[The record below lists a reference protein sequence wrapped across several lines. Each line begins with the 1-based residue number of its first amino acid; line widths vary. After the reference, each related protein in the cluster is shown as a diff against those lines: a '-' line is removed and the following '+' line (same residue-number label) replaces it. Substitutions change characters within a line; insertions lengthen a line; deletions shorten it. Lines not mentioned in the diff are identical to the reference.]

1 MTTMTLM
8 IDPSLEKGRNRG
20 EGGKCCNNKPCTKSQ
35 NHPLYPRHKQSLH
48 SAQCIPNIFGTISI
62 VKVSLF
68 HFLDIGIVLVLLTT
82 CLSKKKFGP
91 LHSCHNHNCQ
101 VLHTTVIA
109 IIRVLQI
116 SIDTEKALI
125 ITIIITIII
134 IIIIA
139 IIIIIMAVSKHQHLS
154 GSSHQG
160 GSL

>member
-35 NHPLYPRHKQSLH
+35 NHHLYPRHIQLYQSLH
-48 SAQCIPNIFGTISI
+48 SAQCIPNIFGTIYI

-82 CLSKKKFGP
+82 CLSKIKFGP
-91 LHSCHNHNCQ
+91 VHSYHNHNCQ

-125 ITIIITIII
+125 ITIIVIISR
-134 IIIIA
+134 
-139 IIIIIMAVSKHQHLS
+139 AVSNHQHLS
-154 GSSHQG
+154 ESSHQG